1 MLNRKKVLLN
11 AVSHC
16 LARTCAAQG
25 GINPWAAKAYEIRTS
40 MPLGSCCSLAT
51 CEAGEMLWQTYGLSI
66 ALRSLPWSYTRLQ
79 SPESPECQDP
89 FLFALELC
97 DSRSPNVSWSKSK
110 QFFIDC
116 QPLSPRK
123 WTIAMAIM
131 MIKNASENVCFCVII
146 KWIESH
152 GAARGKCYPVLPRMW
167 H

>member
-16 LARTCAAQG
+16 LARTCAAQSD
-25 GINPWAAKAYEIRTS
+25 INPWVAKAYEIKTS

-51 CEAGEMLWQTYGLSI
+51 CEAGEMLWQTYEPSI

-79 SPESPECQDP
+79 SPESPECQDT

-123 WTIAMAIM
+123 WTIAMAII
-131 MIKNASENVCFCVII
+131 MIKNASENVCCCVII
-146 KWIESH
+146 KWIESQV
-152 GAARGKCYPVLPRMW
+152 ATLGKC
-167 H
+167 